1 MCQYDALGVA
11 FEIERPM
18 AAIADPGRI
27 RIRQVSP
34 SLMSVSTFF

>member
-1 MCQYDALGVA
+1 MKEYDALGIA

-18 AAIADPGRI
+18 SAVADPGRI

-34 SLMSVSTFF
+34 SLMRVSTFF